1 MVNNNKETVK
11 KIIQE
16 LKEIEKDKDVIINF
30 IPNQIEDEFYS
41 IGFDKEYVVLKNTIE
56 IVSKRCIEKEKI
68 YEWNSSWTY

>member
-11 KIIQE
+11 KIIKE

-68 YEWNSSWTY
+68 YE

>member
-1 MVNNNKETVK
+1 MVNNNKETIK

-16 LKEIEKDKDVIINF
+16 LKEIEKDEDVIINF

-56 IVSKRCIEKEKI
+56 IISKRCIEKEKTH
-68 YEWNSSWTY
+68 E

>member
-1 MVNNNKETVK
+1 MVNNNKETIK

-16 LKEIEKDKDVIINF
+16 LKEIEKDEDVIINF

-41 IGFDKEYVVLKNTIE
+41 IGFYKEYVVLKNTIE

-68 YEWNSSWTY
+68 YE

>member
-1 MVNNNKETVK
+1 MVNNNKEIIK

-16 LKEIEKDKDVIINF
+16 LKEIEKDEYVIINF

-68 YEWNSSWTY
+68 YE

>member
-68 YEWNSSWTY
+68 YE

>member
-1 MVNNNKETVK
+1 MVNNNKETIK

-16 LKEIEKDKDVIINF
+16 LKEIEKDEYVIINF

-41 IGFDKEYVVLKNTIE
+41 IGFDKEYVVLKNIIE

-68 YEWNSSWTY
+68 YE

>member
-1 MVNNNKETVK
+1 MVNNNKETIK

-16 LKEIEKDKDVIINF
+16 LKEIEKDEDVIINF

-68 YEWNSSWTY
+68 YE